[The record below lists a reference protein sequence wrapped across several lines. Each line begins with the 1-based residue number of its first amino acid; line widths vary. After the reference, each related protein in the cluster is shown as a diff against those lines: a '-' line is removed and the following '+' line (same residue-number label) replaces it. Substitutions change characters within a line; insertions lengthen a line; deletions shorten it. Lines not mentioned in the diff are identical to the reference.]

1 MADFLTAVMDFLNST
16 ELPQQLRQVD
26 VKGLFTNPW
35 FLVPFVAQVGW
46 WLYKQA
52 FNSLVCTGL
61 VMSVWWFTGS
71 EYARGLVVDG
81 HLQLGKVLP
90 VAGVGLG
97 VIIVLAYLF
106 FIRSD

>member
-61 VMSVWWFTGS
+61 AISVWWFTGS